1 VATLLISVLNK
12 DPGGDR
18 MSGKAQQSF
27 KDFKLEGELARR
39 VQEVARNRNNLSLEE
54 RKRLCHYIADA
65 GRDWKDVYHVVC
77 DNIEFVVDKSITLRE
92 VWYRFMSVA
101 PQEIQEFLEIKAQK
115 LKKGWSSCYEQVV
128 YYFLLALEAA
138 GLSDMKEER
147 PVEII
152 IAPIY
157 GEMDLRS
164 FEDHVRLFGKTVED
178 ILKSYKFVIFVEKIH
193 VARRIAHV
201 INDLGGAVIAGK
213 GFPTRYLRML
223 AKAGKLIILTDAD
236 KSGGDI
242 TNVIRYGSKRHRR
255 IGGESF
261 AKKYAVEGAI
271 EVGLTRKDAERLGL
285 TPIPETKRA
294 RKLGYEKRYE
304 LDALAALEAKGI
316 SDPYTAYVLAKL
328 KLIGFDLKVYLPPD
342 EEALK
347 NVVATVL
354 KRCLEPIIDDVVSS
368 AARTIINEFKNI
380 KVDDFTLRREA
391 IEEAVRL
398 AGREL
403 KERIKSAAIE
413 PEVWDIERRIKIV
426 PSGVKTIK
434 DYEEYLLHTT
444 GAIKIMELLQ
454 NQSP

>member
-1 VATLLISVLNK
+1 MVGVVTST
-12 DPGGDR
+12 
-18 MSGKAQQSF
+18 GKMQQGF
-27 KDFKLEGELARR
+27 KNYKLEGELARR
-39 VQEVARNRNNLSLEE
+39 VQEVARITRDKNDLTHDE
-54 RKRLCHYIADA
+54 RKKLCHYIADA
-65 GRDWKDVYHVVC
+65 GREWEDVYHVVC

-101 PQEIQEFLEIKAQK
+101 PRDIHEFLEEKAQR
-115 LKKGWSSCYEQVV
+115 LKKCWNGCYEQVV

-152 IAPIY
+152 IAPLY

-164 FEDHVRLFGKTVED
+164 FEEHVKRSGKSVEE
-178 ILKSYKFVIFVEKIH
+178 ILKSYRFVIFVEKIH
-193 VARRIAHV
+193 VARRIARV

-223 AKAGKLIILTDAD
+223 AKAGKLFTLTDAD

-242 TNVIRYGSKRHRR
+242 TNVIRRGSKRHRK

-271 EVGLTRKDAERLGL
+271 ELGLTVRDAEKLGL

-316 SDPYTAYVLAKL
+316 SDPYTAYTLAKL
-328 KLIGFDLKVYLPPD
+328 KLMGIDLRVYLPSD

-347 NVVATVL
+347 GAAKIAL
-354 KRCLEPIIDDVVSS
+354 ERSLEPIIDDVVSS
-368 AARTIINEFKNI
+368 ATKLVIGKFNTI
-380 KVDDFTLRREA
+380 KVDDFTLNQEA
-391 IEEAVRL
+391 IEETVR
-398 AGREL
+398 
-403 KERIKSAAIE
+403 
-413 PEVWDIERRIKIV
+413 
-426 PSGVKTIK
+426 
-434 DYEEYLLHTT
+434 
-444 GAIKIMELLQ
+444 
-454 NQSP
+454 QSRTDT